1 MKRMIEGMAK
11 KTTFLLAALLCA
23 AFVPPALAASH
34 VPGEALVVFKR
45 APGAAVTAASV
56 ERGSE
61 SFRLAS
67 LAAASGA
74 RVAQAY
80 GSLSEAGDGVFALV
94 RSETRTT
101 EQLVEDLRARSDV
114 LAASPNR
121 ISRVMREPNDPRYVS
136 GELWGLSAIHAPK
149 AWDVTTGSG
158 STDVY
163 VAVADSGIYAAH
175 EDLQPNLDTRL
186 SRNFARAEGAAANP
200 SDYIDVHRHGT
211 HVAGTIGAVGNN
223 GLGVVGV
230 NWTTRLIALRIMGAN
245 GTGWDSWTVEALN
258 YLVSLLRTHPQM
270 KIAAINLSLGGYK
283 SEAPS
288 KIQLSA
294 YWRAY
299 KVLDDLDRTVIVAAA
314 GNEGLEV
321 GKPAPYDE
329 PDPEDPDSP
338 FYRRGDYCYPASF
351 TGLKNLIVVGAAA
364 SNGGAASFSNWSP
377 TAVSLVAPGVRILST
392 VFPDASSGDGSFGTW
407 YGEMSGTS
415 MAAPHV
421 AGAAALLAG
430 RYPNATASQIKDA
443 LLKGADGSRNPV
455 ATARINTGG
464 AKLSQYGY
472 LDVKKALD
480 ILEAVSPDLGPKPQP
495 DRPNPVPPSSSQ
507 SRKSGGGCDA
517 AGAGAW
523 MLAVLALSALRRRA

>member
-11 KTTFLLAALLCA
+11 KTNFLLAALLCA
-23 AFVPPALAASH
+23 AFVPPALAASY
-34 VPGEALVVFKR
+34 VPGEALVVFRK
-45 APGAAVTAASV
+45 APGDGVTAASV

-61 SFRLAS
+61 SFRLAA

-80 GSLSEAGDGVFALV
+80 GALSEAGDGVFALV
-94 RSETRTT
+94 RSETKTA
-101 EQLVEDLRARSDV
+101 EQLVEDLRARGDV

-121 ISRVMREPNDPRYVS
+121 ISRIMREPNDPRYVS
-136 GELWGLSAIHAPK
+136 GELWGLAAIRAPE
-149 AWDVTTGSG
+149 AWDAATG

-163 VAVADSGIYAAH
+163 VAVADTGIYAAH
-175 EDLQPNLDTRL
+175 EDLKANLATEFC
-186 SRNFARAEGAAANP
+186 RNFTQINEKTPAVP
-200 SDYIDVHRHGT
+200 SDYADAHGHGT

-223 GLGVVGV
+223 GLGVAGV
-230 NWTTRLIALRIMGAN
+230 SWTTRLIALRIMGAD
-245 GTGWDSWTVEALN
+245 GSGPSSWTVEAFS
-258 YLVSLLRTHPQM
+258 YLISLLRTNPQM
-270 KIAAINLSLGGYK
+270 RVAAINLSLGGYADITP
-283 SEAPS
+283 SEAQSLPDPYWLVY
-288 KIQLSA
+288 KI
-294 YWRAY
+294 
-299 KVLDDLDRTVIVAAA
+299 LDNMDRTVIVVAA

-321 GKPAPYDE
+321 GKPAPYD
-329 PDPEDPDSP
+329 DPAYPR
-338 FYRRGDYCYPASF
+338 YRPVPQFKKGDYCYPASF

-377 TAVSLVAPGVRILST
+377 TAVHLAAPGVRILGT
-392 VFPDASSGDGSFGTW
+392 VFPDANNGNVPFGTW

-415 MAAPHV
+415 MAVPHV
-421 AGAAALLAG
+421 AGAVALLAG

-443 LLKGADGSRNPV
+443 LLKGADGSRNPA
-455 ATARINTGG
+455 ATARTNSGG

-480 ILEAVSPDLGPKPQP
+480 ILEATSTDLGPKPQP
-495 DRPNPVPPSSSQ
+495 DRPPSRSRA
-507 SRKSGGGCDA
+507 RKSGGGCDA

>member
-1 MKRMIEGMAK
+1 MIESMAK
-11 KTTFLLAALLCA
+11 KTTFLLAVLLCA
-23 AFVPPALAASH
+23 ALVPPALAASH
-34 VPGEALVVFKR
+34 VPGEALVLFKR

-56 ERGSE
+56 ERGAE

-94 RSETRTT
+94 RSETRTA
-101 EQLVEDLRARSDV
+101 EQLVEDLRARADV

-136 GELWGLSAIHAPK
+136 GELWGLSAIHAPE
-149 AWDVTTGSG
+149 AWDATTGSS

-163 VAVADSGIYAAH
+163 VAVADTGIYAAH
-175 EDLQPNLDTRL
+175 EDLQPNLDTRP
-186 SRNFARAEGAAANP
+186 SRNFARAEGVAANS
-200 SDYIDVHRHGT
+200 SDYIDVHGHGT

-223 GLGVVGV
+223 GLGVAGV
-230 NWTTRLIALRIMGAN
+230 SWTTRLIVLRIMGAD
-245 GTGWDSWTVEALN
+245 GSGPDSWTVEALN
-258 YLVSLLRTHPQM
+258 YLVSLLRTDPQM
-270 KIAAINLSLGGYK
+270 KVAALNLSLGGYE
-283 SEAPS
+283 STAPGKVQS
-288 KIQLSA
+288 SV

-299 KVLDDLDRTVIVAAA
+299 KVLDDLDRTVIVVAA

-321 GKPAPYDE
+321 GRPAPYD
-329 PDPEDPDSP
+329 DPRDPSDP
-338 FYRRGDYCYPASF
+338 LFRRGEYCYPASF

-377 TAVSLVAPGVRILST
+377 MAVSLVAPGVRILST
-392 VFPDASSGDGSFGTW
+392 VFPDANNGDKPFGTW

-421 AGAAALLAG
+421 AGAAALLAS

-443 LLKGADGSRNPV
+443 LLRGADGSRNPV
-455 ATARINTGG
+455 ATARTNRGG
-464 AKLSQYGY
+464 ARLSQYGY

-480 ILEAVSPDLGPKPQP
+480 ILEATSTDLGPKPQP
-495 DRPNPVPPSSSQ
+495 DLPNPVPPSRSRA
-507 SRKSGGGCDA
+507 RKSGGGCDA
-517 AGAGAW
+517 VGGGA
-523 MLAVLALSALRRRA
+523 LTVLALSVLLRRKV

>member
-23 AFVPPALAASH
+23 AFVPPALAASY
-34 VPGEALVVFKR
+34 VPGEALVVFRK
-45 APGAAVTAASV
+45 APGDGVTAASV

-61 SFRLAS
+61 SFRLAA

-80 GSLSEAGDGVFALV
+80 GALSEAGDGVFALV
-94 RSETRTT
+94 RSETKTA
-101 EQLVEDLRARSDV
+101 EQLVEDLRARGDV

-121 ISRVMREPNDPRYVS
+121 ISRIMREPNDPRYVS
-136 GELWGLSAIHAPK
+136 GELWGLAAIRAPE
-149 AWDVTTGSG
+149 AWDATTG

-163 VAVADSGIYAAH
+163 VAVADTGIYAAH
-175 EDLQPNLDTRL
+175 EDLQPNLDTGL
-186 SRNFARAEGAAANP
+186 SRNFARAEGAAVDR
-200 SDYIDVHRHGT
+200 SDYMDVHGHGT
-211 HVAGTIGAVGNN
+211 HVAGTIGAVGDN
-223 GLGVVGV
+223 GLGVAGV
-230 NWTTRLIALRIMGAN
+230 SWTTRLIVLRIMGAD
-245 GTGWDSWTVEALN
+245 GSGPDSWTVEALN
-258 YLVSLLRTHPQM
+258 YLVSLLRTNPQM
-270 KIAAINLSLGGYK
+270 KVAALNLSLGGYV
-283 SEAPS
+283 SAAPS
-288 KIQLSA
+288 AVQSSA

-299 KVLDDLDRTVIVAAA
+299 KILDDLDRTVIVVAA

-321 GKPAPYDE
+321 GRPAPYD
-329 PDPEDPDSP
+329 DPRDPADP
-338 FYRRGDYCYPASF
+338 VFRRGQYCYPASF

-377 TAVSLVAPGVRILST
+377 TAVSLVAPGVRILGT
-392 VFPDASSGDGSFGTW
+392 VFPDANNGNVPFGTW

-415 MAAPHV
+415 MAVPHV
-421 AGAAALLAG
+421 AGAVALLAG

-443 LLKGADGSRNPV
+443 LLKGADGSRNPA
-455 ATARINTGG
+455 ATARTNSGG

-480 ILEAVSPDLGPKPQP
+480 ILEATSTDLGPKPQP
-495 DRPNPVPPSSSQ
+495 DRPPSRSRA
-507 SRKSGGGCDA
+507 RKSGGGCDA